1 MRPNKF
7 PQASTEP
14 CYNPCCFSGTISAT
28 MSARQLQQINTD
40 CPAGCA
46 ADGCVP
52 ESTSGGYRCIRC
64 KGSLL
69 ASADEGTCVC
79 PRGKY
84 AGTDTCLDCDKGSWC
99 AGGRYTAPGVPAQS
113 SCGPQLT
120 TIGKRSTSSW
130 SCGELPAVLG
140 WAQHVL
146 ACCTHAPYGAH
157 ALAQCSMQA
166 TSVLDTAYCGPFY
179 A

>member
-1 MRPNKF
+1 MQLKATWQLLARLAPIFAECCN
-7 PQASTEP
+7 ACMHVVVSG
-14 CYNPCCFSGTISAT
+14 NPI
-28 MSARQLQQINTD
+28 SARQLQQINTG

-52 ESTSGGYRCIRC
+52 DSTSGGYRCIRC

-69 ASADEGTCVC
+69 VSADDGTCVC

-99 AGGRYTAPGVPAQS
+99 AGGRYSAPGAPAQS

-120 TIGKRSTSSW
+120 TIGKRSTSIW
-130 SCGELPAVLG
+130 SCGELPAVLHL
-140 WAQHVL
+140 AQHVL
-146 ACCTHAPYGAH
+146 ACCAH
-157 ALAQCSMQA
+157 AL
-166 TSVLDTAYCGPFY
+166 
-179 A
+179 

>member
-1 MRPNKF
+1 MLI
-7 PQASTEP
+7 
-14 CYNPCCFSGTISAT
+14 CCFSGTAT
-28 MSARQLQQINTD
+28 LRQLQQINTG

-52 ESTSGGYRCIRC
+52 DSTSGGYRCIRC

-69 ASADEGTCVC
+69 VSADDGTCVC

-99 AGGRYTAPGVPAQS
+99 PGGRYTAPGVPAQT

-120 TIGKRSTSSW
+120 TIGKRSTSIW
-130 SCGELPAVLG
+130 SCGELPAVLCL
-140 WAQHVL
+140 AQHVL
-146 ACCTHAPYGAH
+146 ACSCGTHACA
-157 ALAQCSMQA
+157 CSMQA
-166 TSVLDTAYCGPFY
+166 TFVLPMCPCVLCGTHALVPSVPVLQSTHLARTTS
-179 A
+179 